1 MGERRGEE
9 FAVEITER
17 EKRVARALEMHAAG
31 YNCAQCVACACANV
45 VNLDEGQAFCLA
57 EGFGGGM
64 GGFSE
69 TCGAISGGVLL
80 FGWVNSGGPEANQRT
95 KGSTY
100 KLSNELAQRF
110 REANGST
117 LCPDLKGLNGGP
129 VLRSCDGCI
138 EDGVRLTLDILE
150 ERQ

>member
-1 MGERRGEE
+1 M
-9 FAVEITER
+9 ATEDR

-31 YNCAQCVACACANV
+31 YNCAQCVACVCADV
-45 VNLDEGQAFCLA
+45 VNLDEEKAFCLA

-80 FGWVNSGGPEANQRT
+80 LGWVNSGGSAANPRT

-100 KLSNELAQRF
+100 ELSKQLAQRF
-110 REANGST
+110 RETNGST
-117 LCPDLKGLNGGP
+117 LCPDLKG
-129 VLRSCDGCI
+129 
-138 EDGVRLTLDILE
+138 
-150 ERQ
+150 

>member
-1 MGERRGEE
+1 MNQENIE
-9 FAVEITER
+9 T
-17 EKRVARALEMHAAG
+17 RVAQALDFHKQG
-31 YNCAQCVACACANV
+31 FNCAQCVACACADMVGLNQ
-45 VNLDEGQAFCLA
+45 DEAFRLA

-80 FGWVNSGGPEANQRT
+80 FGYANSGGMGERT
-95 KGSTY
+95 KAATY
-100 KLSNELAQRF
+100 KLSKALVNGF

-117 LCPDLKGLNGGP
+117 LCGDLKGLTGGP

-138 EDGVRLTLDILE
+138 EDALRLTIEVLE
-150 ERQ
+150 SRS